1 MPSVVFDPTSF
12 VQRFP
17 AFAWLNYPVLNDY
30 FTEATMLIANDDTS
44 LIQDLAQRKVILNL
58 LVAHL
63 AALNSGENGQAPSGL
78 IGRVSSAS
86 EGSISVSTDYTSN
99 SELAQWFNQTR
110 YGAELWILLARYRQF
125 RYVAPIR
132 RTGRFRG
139 GWQ

>member
-1 MPSVVFDPTSF
+1 MPSVVFDTTSF

-17 AFAWLNYPVLNDY
+17 AFAWLNNDVLGDY
-30 FTEATMLIANDDTS
+30 FTEATMMIANDDTS

-63 AALNSGENGQAPSGL
+63 AALNSGENAQAPSGL

>member
-1 MPSVVFDPTSF
+1 MPSVVFDPISF
-12 VQRFP
+12 AQRFT
-17 AFAWLNYPVLNDY
+17 AFAWLNNDVLSDY
-30 FTEATMLIANDDTS
+30 FTEATMMIANDDAS

-63 AALNSGENGQAPSGL
+63 AALNSGENGQVPSGL